1 MHRLLQPAD
10 YARMPWKNG
19 GGQTTEIAVHPAG
32 ATLAD
37 FAWRVSIAEITADGP
52 FSGFAGV
59 DRTLVLLSGA
69 GVRLT
74 GTTHTAELRVPYE
87 PYTFSGDD
95 ATACTLVDG
104 PVRDFNLMLRRGRVR
119 GRTVVV
125 REESARIEPA
135 RWRAC
140 HVAAGAVEC
149 LVPGHPPVAVAQ
161 DCTIVIDDADTAAS
175 GVIAVNPVSADAVAL
190 VAVIELAA

>member
-1 MHRLLQPAD
+1 MAASLRGPRRVVPGRFAVGASMQWPYNRSRSIIVRAAMHRLLQPAD

-37 FAWRVSIAEITADGP
+37 FDWRVSIADITADGP

-74 GTTHTAELRVPYE
+74 GTTHMAELRVPYE
-87 PYTFSGDD
+87 PYAFSGDD
-95 ATACTLVDG
+95 A
-104 PVRDFNLMLRRGRVR
+104 
-119 GRTVVV
+119 
-125 REESARIEPA
+125 
-135 RWRAC
+135 
-140 HVAAGAVEC
+140 
-149 LVPGHPPVAVAQ
+149 
-161 DCTIVIDDADTAAS
+161 
-175 GVIAVNPVSADAVAL
+175 
-190 VAVIELAA
+190 

>member
-10 YARMPWKNG
+10 YARMPWKDG

-37 FAWRVSIAEITADGP
+37 FDWRVSIADITADGP
-52 FSGFAGV
+52 FSGFPGV

-87 PYTFSGDD
+87 PYAFSGDD
-95 ATACTLVDG
+95 ATACALVDG

-119 GRTVVV
+119 GRIVVV
-125 REESARIEPA
+125 REEAARIEPA

-140 HVAAGAVEC
+140 HAAAGAVEC

-161 DCTIVIDDADTAAS
+161 DCTVVIDDADAATS